1 MKTIFARINWFY
13 DLIIIFIGLAIKIF
27 IWPFVPKPYGS
38 KIASCFI
45 HTLIFNPV
53 KIIGKIDPEAQML
66 IANHQS
72 DIDISVLECSTK
84 RDLVWV
90 AKKELFSVPFFGL
103 AVRVSDDIAVDRDS
117 KAALVSL
124 VRETKK
130 RLDKGRCV
138 VMFPE
143 GTRSNGKKM
152 RSFKPGAKVVAD
164 KYELRVQPVVLINT
178 ARYFDLKKRHAQTGP
193 ITIVYL
199 DSFIASKKNPNWL
212 SELQVTMQD
221 VYDTYLAELD
231 SRQVTEVFAK

>member
-13 DLIIIFIGLAIKIF
+13 DLIIIFIGLGIKIVV
-27 IWPFVPKPYGS
+27 WKLVPKPYGS

-45 HTLIFNPV
+45 HTFMFNPV
-53 KIIGKIDPEAQML
+53 KTVGKIDPEAKML

-72 DIDISVLECSTK
+72 DIDISTLECTTK
-84 RDLVWV
+84 RNLVWV

-103 AVRVSDDIAVDRDS
+103 AIRLSDDIPVDRGS

-130 RLDKGRCV
+130 RLDQGRCV

-143 GTRSNGKKM
+143 GTRSSGPNM
-152 RSFKPGAKVVAD
+152 RDFKPGAKMIAD

-178 ARYFDLKKRHAQTGP
+178 SRYFDLKNRSGQTGS
-193 ITIVYL
+193 ITVVYL
-199 DSFIASKKNPNWL
+199 DSFIASKENKEWL
-212 SELQVTMQD
+212 TDLHVTMQET
-221 VYDTYLAELD
+221 YDEYVAKLD
-231 SRQVTEVFAK
+231 S

>member
-13 DLIIIFIGLAIKIF
+13 DLIVILIGLTLKIMT
-27 IWPFVPKPYGS
+27 WPFVPKPYGS

-45 HTLIFNPV
+45 HTFMLNPV
-53 KIIGKIDPEAQML
+53 RRVGKIDPEAQML

-72 DIDISVLECSTK
+72 DIDISSLECSTK

-103 AVRVSDDIAVDRDS
+103 AIRISDDIPVDRDS

-124 VRETKK
+124 VRESKK
-130 RLDKGRCV
+130 RIDQGRCV

-152 RSFKPGAKVVAD
+152 RPFKPGAKMVAD
-164 KYELRVQPVVLINT
+164 TYGLRVQPVVLINT
-178 ARYFDLKKRHAQTGP
+178 ARYFDLKNRSGQTGP
-193 ITIVYL
+193 ITVVYL
-199 DSFIASKKNPNWL
+199 DSFVASKDDANWL
-212 SELQVTMQD
+212 SDLQVKMQA
-221 VYDTYLAELD
+221 VYDEYLTKLD
-231 SRQVTEVFAK
+231 NK

>member
-13 DLIIIFIGLAIKIF
+13 DLIIIFIGLGIKIVV
-27 IWPFVPKPYGS
+27 WKLVPKPYGS

-45 HTLIFNPV
+45 HTFMFNPV
-53 KIIGKIDPEAQML
+53 KTVGKIDPEAKML

-72 DIDISVLECSTK
+72 DIDISTLECTTK
-84 RDLVWV
+84 RNLVWV

-103 AVRVSDDIAVDRDS
+103 AIRLSDDIPVDRGS

-130 RLDKGRCV
+130 RLDQGRCV

-143 GTRSNGKKM
+143 GTRSSGPNM
-152 RSFKPGAKVVAD
+152 RDFKPGAKMIAD

-178 ARYFDLKKRHAQTGP
+178 SRYFDLKNRSGQTGS
-193 ITIVYL
+193 ITVVYL
-199 DSFIASKKNPNWL
+199 DSFIASKENKEWL
-212 SELQVTMQD
+212 TDLHVTMQET
-221 VYDTYLAELD
+221 YDEYVAKLD
-231 SRQVTEVFAK
+231 N

>member
-13 DLIIIFIGLAIKIF
+13 DLIIIFIGLGIKIVV
-27 IWPFVPKPYGS
+27 WKLVPKPYGS

-45 HTLIFNPV
+45 HTFMFNPV
-53 KIIGKIDPEAQML
+53 KTVGKIDPEAKML

-72 DIDISVLECSTK
+72 DIDISTLECTTK
-84 RDLVWV
+84 RNLVWV

-103 AVRVSDDIAVDRDS
+103 AIRLSDDIPVDRAS

-130 RLDKGRCV
+130 RLDQGRCV

-143 GTRSNGKKM
+143 GTRSSGPNM
-152 RSFKPGAKVVAD
+152 RDFKPGAKMIAD

-178 ARYFDLKKRHAQTGP
+178 SRYFDLKNRSGQTGS
-193 ITIVYL
+193 ITVVYL
-199 DSFIASKKNPNWL
+199 DSFIATKENKEWL
-212 SELQVTMQD
+212 TDLQVTMQET
-221 VYDTYLAELD
+221 YDEYVAKLD
-231 SRQVTEVFAK
+231 S

>member
-1 MKTIFARINWFY
+1 VKTIFARINWLY
-13 DLIIIFIGLAIKIF
+13 DLIIIFTGLAIKIF
-27 IWPFVPKPYGS
+27 IWPFVAKPKGS

-53 KIIGKIDPEAQML
+53 KVVGKIDLEAQML
-66 IANHQS
+66 IGNHQS
-72 DIDISVLECSTK
+72 DIDISVLECSTE

-103 AVRVSDDIAVDRDS
+103 ALRVSDDIAVDRDS

-130 RLDKGRCV
+130 RLDKGRCI

-178 ARYFDLKKRHAQTGP
+178 ARYFNLKNRHAQRGP
-193 ITIVYL
+193 ITVVYL
-199 DSFIASKKNPNWL
+199 DSFIASKKDENWL
-212 SELQVTMQD
+212 ADLQVTMQN
-221 VYDTYLAELD
+221 VYDEYLAKLD
-231 SRQVTEVFAK
+231 GK